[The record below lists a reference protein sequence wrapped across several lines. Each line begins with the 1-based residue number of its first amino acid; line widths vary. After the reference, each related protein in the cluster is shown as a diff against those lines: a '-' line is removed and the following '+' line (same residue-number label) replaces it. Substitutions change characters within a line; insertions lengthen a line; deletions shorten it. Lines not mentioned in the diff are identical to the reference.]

1 MYGREGSGKRCERQE
16 TGAVRRTDPLPSSAL
31 HTDAHGRILG
41 CGRWISTGPT
51 APRITSNYRAAPTV
65 CFRLSIATP
74 RQKDALRGVRLKKD
88 DPKSPARSDVL
99 GVVEAAYHL
108 VKCFRRALRV
118 CNTVVKIDE
127 FHIDS
132 NFSGQHAPRN
142 TARSGRFRRVSAC
155 RSYRRDKQFPSLLLR
170 GEVLPTELLR
180 TLPQF
185 LKCVGYT
192 ASARSIRARKL
203 DEPIV

>member
-1 MYGREGSGKRCERQE
+1 M
-16 TGAVRRTDPLPSSAL
+16 
-31 HTDAHGRILG
+31 DAQGRILG
-41 CGRWISTGPT
+41 LDRWIPTGPT
-51 APRITSNYRAAPTV
+51 ALRITSNYRAAPTV

-132 NFSGQHAPRN
+132 NFSGQHALRN
-142 TARSGRFRRVSAC
+142 TTRSDQFRGVSAC
-155 RSYRRDKQFPSLLLR
+155 RSYRRDNIPPLALLGRWTSPSELPRTHTRFPK
-170 GEVLPTELLR
+170 R
-180 TLPQF
+180 T
-185 LKCVGYT
+185 GYAALERPINAET
-192 ASARSIRARKL
+192 A
-203 DEPIV
+203 